1 MAEPGN
7 AVITITVKGAIGLI
21 ASAAFILS
29 GAAWGLWT
37 LTMGSLQSDV
47 AEIRAAVTKT
57 QDGVVGARDYT
68 RESDAALRTEFSNLT
83 AELRVTNSRLSDLTV
98 SVSRLDSSIQD
109 VDHKLSASVLR
120 QQDFERWVVTRLG
133 PIGIAPTQLMTPE
146 GWGKQ
151 QSEIIMKL
159 QEEDDPLM
167 GWYNATL
174 KP

>member
-7 AVITITVKGAIGLI
+7 ATITMTVNWAIGFI
-21 ASAAFILS
+21 ASSAIALAS
-29 GAAWGLWT
+29 GAWVLWT
-37 LTMGSLQSDV
+37 FTMGSLQSDV

-57 QDGVVGARDYT
+57 QDGVTGARDYT

-83 AELRVTNSRLSDLTV
+83 AELRVTNARLSDLTG

-109 VDHKLSASVLR
+109 VDQKLSASVLR

-146 GWGKQ
+146 EWGKQ
-151 QSEIIMKL
+151 QSEIILKL
-159 QEEDDPLM
+159 QKEDDPLT